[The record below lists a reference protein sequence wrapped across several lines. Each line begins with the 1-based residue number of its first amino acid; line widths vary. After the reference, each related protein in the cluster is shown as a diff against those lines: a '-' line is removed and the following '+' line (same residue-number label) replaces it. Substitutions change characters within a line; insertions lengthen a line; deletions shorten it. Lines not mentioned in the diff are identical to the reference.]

1 MTEAMHL
8 GLAHAFLTSSIQ
20 YSHMRR
26 LRDHCRYHD
35 YMSSRNSI
43 RRARERQG
51 DTPGT
56 REEIPSS
63 DASTDALSV
72 LCEYIKQHINGDYMR
87 LKPWLAGRL
96 IVRLAAEREKS
107 FYDHLEGS
115 VLENYMSKL
124 AVGGLLDRSDIG
136 LEGLQLLWHS
146 LEVRSTWR
154 VIYQTPAPSFQQL
167 KGAKTLDDAA
177 RNQDVDPSLDWWAD
191 AVASHYTELLT
202 PDTAQRFQS
211 NLTELARSYRLAMLR
226 LVSKVFLIYASL

>member
-8 GLAHAFLTSSIQ
+8 GLAHAFLISWIQ

-26 LRDHCRYHD
+26 LRDHCRDHD
-35 YMSSRNSI
+35 HMSSHYWV

-51 DTPGT
+51 ETPAT

-63 DASTDALSV
+63 DASTDALAV
-72 LCEYIKQHINGDYMR
+72 LCEYIKEHISGDYRR

-115 VLENYMSKL
+115 VLENCMSKL
-124 AVGGLLDRSDIG
+124 AVSGLFNRSDT
-136 LEGLQLLWHS
+136 GLQGLQHLWHS

-154 VIYQTPAPSFQQL
+154 VIYQTAAPSFQQL
-167 KGAKTLDDAA
+167 KRAKILDDAT
-177 RNQDVDPSLDWWAD
+177 RYQDVDPSLDWWAE
-191 AVASHYTELLT
+191 AVASHYTELHT
-202 PDTAQRFQS
+202 PDTAPRFQS
-211 NLTELARSYRLAMLR
+211 NLTELAR
-226 LVSKVFLIYASL
+226 